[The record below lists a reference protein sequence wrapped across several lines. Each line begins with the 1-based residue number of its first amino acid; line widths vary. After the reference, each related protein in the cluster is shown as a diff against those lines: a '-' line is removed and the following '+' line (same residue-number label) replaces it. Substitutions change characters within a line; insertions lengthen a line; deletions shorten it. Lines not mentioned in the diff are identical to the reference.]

1 MSNISDYKSRNGNL
15 SCSPEELFYFVTD
28 IRNFERF
35 LPGDS
40 ISDLEI
46 GQDSCSFQVSMLGT
60 VKISIAEKI
69 MHSKVI
75 FSGNA
80 LHVNDFSLIMNISE
94 TENNHAE
101 ANITLVAEMN
111 PIFKMVAEKPIAKFL
126 ETLIDGMEKF
136 GEWEDLKG

>member
-1 MSNISDYKSRNGNL
+1 MSISDYKSRVGNL

-35 LPGDS
+35 IPGDT
-40 ISDLEI
+40 ISNLKI

-60 VKISIAEKI
+60 INISISRKI

-80 LHVNDFSLIMNISE
+80 LHVNDFSLIMNISG
-94 TENNHAE
+94 TEDNKSE
-101 ANITLVAEMN
+101 ANITLLADMS
-111 PIFKMVAEKPIAKFL
+111 PLLKMAAEKPIAQFL
-126 ETLIDGMEKF
+126 ETLIKEMEKF
-136 GEWEDLKG
+136 EDWKDIKV